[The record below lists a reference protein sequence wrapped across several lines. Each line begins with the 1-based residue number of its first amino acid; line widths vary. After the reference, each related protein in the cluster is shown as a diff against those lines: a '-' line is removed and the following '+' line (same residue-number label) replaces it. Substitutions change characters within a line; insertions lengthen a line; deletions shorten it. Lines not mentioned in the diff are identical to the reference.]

1 MGAMGS
7 IDRVHRC
14 ASIDGRDRSR
24 STRGL
29 GARET
34 NRRDGSAEDDATT
47 TGAAMRYVSVRTEDV
62 RRDAMR
68 HLGARAV
75 ERATETLTNDAQRR
89 VSDGLTTTS
98 EEGWDVGES
107 EEDSVTF
114 DDGMTGGRRRS
125 EDGGMTARDIIEAV
139 PVVRC
144 EETMGW
150 TEEARARRDAGDA
163 AYETVKPMKIRVE
176 DDGGA
181 RERLIARHCR
191 GPKAEGRGNYA
202 SLNLPE
208 AFVDLNF
215 DLM

>member
-1 MGAMGS
+1 MRTVRQHVDIDACDDGS
-7 IDRVHRC
+7 DAIDRDRVHRSMRVDRCDRC
-14 ASIDGRDRSR
+14 ASIDRRDRSR

-47 TGAAMRYVSVRTEDV
+47 TGAAMLYVSVRTEDV

-114 DDGMTGGRRRS
+114 DDGMTGGRRR
-125 EDGGMTARDIIEAV
+125 
-139 PVVRC
+139 
-144 EETMGW
+144 
-150 TEEARARRDAGDA
+150 
-163 AYETVKPMKIRVE
+163 
-176 DDGGA
+176 
-181 RERLIARHCR
+181 
-191 GPKAEGRGNYA
+191 
-202 SLNLPE
+202 
-208 AFVDLNF
+208 
-215 DLM
+215 